1 MELLLPDAP
10 QSAIPSDGNNKSSQW
25 NHIPRV
31 YDLKLTSDSV
41 STMKRN
47 LFAFK
52 ERLQEAEPASG
63 SGTGSGTGSGR
74 DDSEE
79 ATRRKGKARRKWPL
93 PSAQADRSSGS
104 ATRD

>member
-25 NHIPRV
+25 NHIPRA

-52 ERLQEAEPASG
+52 EKLQEAEPAS
-63 SGTGSGTGSGR
+63 GSGTGSGR